1 MILGNLLS
9 LLEQEWPHKILSNV
23 NHSVIL
29 RWHWIKYYSWAHF
42 LREEATPL
50 ESESRTLSPSV
61 PSITCPISEI
71 FFMVQCGKFEESES
85 IHSEFNITS
94 FHRTAKSKTAG
105 KIASSSWCP
114 FILICKK
121 KKSSLVPWDRGIT
134 SMFDSQCV
142 QKDLKYRLWQM
153 SLLFFCN
160 SFCKPEE
167 AEQDRL
173 TFSRNLSMLVC
184 HLT

>member
-29 RWHWIKYYSWAHF
+29 RWHWIMYYSWAHF

-71 FFMVQCGKFEESES
+71 FLVQCGKFEESES

-121 KKSSLVPWDRGIT
+121 KKAVLFPETEELPACLILSVCKKILNTGYGRCLYCFSVTAFASLRKLNKTDLHLAGIC
-134 SMFDSQCV
+134 QCW
-142 QKDLKYRLWQM
+142 Y
-153 SLLFFCN
+153 
-160 SFCKPEE
+160 
-167 AEQDRL
+167 A
-173 TFSRNLSMLVC
+173 T
-184 HLT
+184 